1 MNTVEET
8 VVLDETIFDDTAKCG
23 SALGCDST
31 AEWACVMRC
40 CGNGAVLCTRCL
52 LIAKKNADGYN
63 IECMSCHHYF
73 GYVDFNEIVRV
84 NPI

>member
-1 MNTVEET
+1 MNTLEL
-8 VVLDETIFDDTAKCG
+8 VVLDETILDDTAKCG

-31 AEWACVMRC
+31 AEWSCVMRC
-40 CGNGAVLCTRCL
+40 CGDGSPLCTRCL
-52 LIAKKNADGYN
+52 IRAKGVVAGRP
-63 IECMSCHHYF
+63 IECMSCRHYF